1 MEVSIVPWLPGCCS
15 CYAIKLNGV
24 VLPEQFVVGIER
36 NFPRDAERLAR
47 FLNRLKSETHIRPN
61 LLRSELPNEGVYAMY
76 DHKPMGREPYNPVRL
91 LCSYISNSD
100 RILLVGGGFYKR
112 KTQSIQ
118 QDLKAMKEA
127 KFLIGVVRE
136 LNDRINAGEIE
147 VAGSELLPLR
157 GDSLQF

>member
-1 MEVSIVPWLPGCCS
+1 
-15 CYAIKLNGV
+15 
-24 VLPEQFVVGIER
+24 
-36 NFPRDAERLAR
+36 
-47 FLNRLKSETHIRPN
+47 
-61 LLRSELPNEGVYAMY
+61 MY

-91 LCSYISNSD
+91 LCSYVSNSD

-112 KTQSIQ
+112 KTQPIQ